1 MRKWID
7 SNTVLVEK
15 TMSLS
20 IRHTGM
26 YVNNINIMRTFYMKV
41 FDLCEI
47 YHEIESG
54 VVTDAMFAK
63 KNVCI
68 EVCKLC
74 FADGCVVELIYNKE
88 FAGLKKS
95 SRHIC
100 DSGQLH
106 IAYTVNSADNI
117 YNKIISCGGKCISKP
132 NKSADGRVYVFFAE
146 DPEGNYMEIVEEI
159 V

>member
-20 IRHTGM
+20 IRHTGI

-54 VVTDAMFAK
+54 VVADAMFATE
-63 KNVCI
+63 NICI
-68 EVCKLC
+68 EVCKLR
-74 FADGCVVELIYNKE
+74 FGDGCVIELIYNKE
-88 FAGLKKS
+88 YAGLKICN
-95 SRHIC
+95 RHIF
-100 DSGQLH
+100 DSGQMH
-106 IAYTVNSADNI
+106 IAYTVDSADEI
-117 YNKIISCGGKCISKP
+117 YDRIISCGGKCFSKP

-159 V
+159 A